1 MTWTPKD
8 KAKRE
13 RAWVRA
19 QTLGTFNYAHISDE
33 LKIDI
38 KYVQKLV
45 REWEEKGWIVR
56 VPSPTTGNRRQHFQ
70 VVEAA
75 RQVRLQPETGTKA
88 GNMWRTMR
96 MLRVF
101 SHRDIA
107 MQANTKT
114 LAVTEDDARA
124 YCQVLNTAG
133 YFRVEQKADK
143 FRPAIYR
150 LTKDTGPRPPTLKRV
165 RAVWDENKGEYTYIS
180 GAGL

>member
-1 MTWTPKD
+1 MTWVLTD
-8 KAKRE
+8 EAKKE

-19 QTLGTFNYAHISDE
+19 QTLGVFTNAHISDE
-33 LKIDI
+33 LKIDV
-38 KYVQKLV
+38 KYVQHLV
-45 REWEEKGWIVR
+45 AEWEGAGRIVR
-56 VPSPTTGNRRQHFQ
+56 VPSPQAGNRRQHFQ

-75 RQVRLQPETGTKA
+75 RQVRLPSESGTPS

-96 MLRVF
+96 MLKVF
-101 SHRDIA
+101 SYRDIA

-114 LAVTEDDARA
+114 VAVTEDDARA

-133 YFRVEQKADK
+133 YFRVEQKADR

-150 LTKDTGPRPPTLKRV
+150 LTKDTGPRPPALKRV

-180 GAGL
+180 RARL